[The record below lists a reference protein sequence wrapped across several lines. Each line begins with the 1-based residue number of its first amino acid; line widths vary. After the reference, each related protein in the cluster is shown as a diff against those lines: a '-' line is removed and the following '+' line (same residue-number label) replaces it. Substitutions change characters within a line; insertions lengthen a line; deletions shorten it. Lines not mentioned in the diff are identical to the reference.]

1 MTARDLRKTPYAAQ
15 PRRGSAL
22 DRGGEMISVIV
33 PLVDERQDALEFY
46 REYAPSLRPLGREV
60 EFVFVRS
67 PGRDGIAS
75 VEDVAD
81 PGSEKIRVIDVG
93 KPVGH
98 ATMLKLALD
107 RSEGGIV
114 VILPPSF
121 RVAPDDLPRL
131 VRQVDQG
138 CDMAV
143 AWRRSHKRGWFSRL
157 QSACANLVLNTLT
170 GTGFHD
176 ATCRTYAMRQEV
188 LADLPLY
195 GGYIRFLPILA
206 DHEGFR
212 VDEVVVHPHPSDRH
226 PRLYSP
232 TLYLGWLIDS
242 LGLFF
247 LLRFT
252 HRPLRFFGLMGA
264 LLGVGGSAIL
274 AVLLVQRLGGQ
285 GIANR
290 PTLVLGVLL
299 VTLGAQSIALGLI
312 GEIVVH
318 FQAFR
323 SSPYRLA
330 RLPEP
335 SVDDP
340 TEHP

>member
-1 MTARDLRKTPYAAQ
+1 MTTRELREAPSVTTSRRDHAVDA
-15 PRRGSAL
+15 GA
-22 DRGGEMISVIV
+22 EAISVIV
-33 PLVDERQDALEFY
+33 PLVEERQNAEEY
-46 REYAPSLRPLGREV
+46 HRQYAPALRALGRPV
-60 EFVFVRS
+60 EFVFVRAA
-67 PGRDGIAS
+67 GRDGLS
-75 VEDVAD
+75 SDVD
-81 PGSEKIRVIDVG
+81 PGSAGVRVIDVG
-93 KPVGH
+93 RPVGH

-131 VRQVDQG
+131 VRQVDLG
-138 CDMAV
+138 SDMAV
-143 AWRRSHKRGWFSRL
+143 AWRRPQKRGWFRRL
-157 QSACANLVLNTLT
+157 QSASASLVLNTLT

-176 ATCRTYAMRQEV
+176 ATCRTYAMRREV

-195 GGYIRFLPILA
+195 GGYFRFLPILA

-212 VDEVVVHPHPSDRH
+212 VDEVEVRPHATERQPS
-226 PRLYSP
+226 LYSP
-232 TLYLGWLIDS
+232 SLYLGWLIDS

-252 HRPLRFFGLMGA
+252 YRPLRFFGLMGA
-264 LLGVGGSAIL
+264 GLGVAGGVIL
-274 AVLLVQRLGGQ
+274 GVLLVQRLGGQ

-290 PTLVLGVLL
+290 PLLVLGVLL

-323 SSPYRLA
+323 SPTYRLA
-330 RLPEP
+330 RPPES
-335 SVDDP
+335 SVDEP
-340 TEHP
+340 MENP